1 MLPHKV
7 LTIVMAIFLFK
18 VLQFLPSWHHQ
29 HADIV
34 WQPAD
39 WAEGCVAFG
48 ASFPARSVD
57 FGWKPVHQATR
68 WCRTSVWSSTLCYKL
83 VLGRCQRKLKG
94 LTGLSWKAGIHLKIV
109 ISRLNVCIHNLRGDN
124 LVQEN
129 KVVWWNTLFK
139 PAHWTQI
146 KKQSKIES

>member
-1 MLPHKV
+1 MVPIFLNDCGVQPEWLIRRRGLWWGHASPHNF
-7 LTIVMAIFLFK
+7 LMIVMAIFLFK
-18 VLQFLPSWHHQ
+18 VLQFLPSWHHH

-83 VLGRCQRKLKG
+83 VLGLKDVGWHNGRCQRKLKG
-94 LTGLSWKAGIHLKIV
+94 LTAFHVWILCSNLPAGSK
-109 ISRLNVCIHNLRGDN
+109 SRNR
-124 LVQEN
+124 
-129 KVVWWNTLFK
+129 
-139 PAHWTQI
+139 AR
-146 KKQSKIES
+146 